1 MKKTALFL
9 LVVIGLTACQ
19 DGDIITTS
27 FDFEDTQLRFCGGP
41 GGYLFFKLNQA
52 QTESISVRLGNS
64 EQLFLESDTLEIALN
79 GNTNYVNFRQFN
91 GEVSSDYFCNEVP
104 PTSPEVTSEYIANSG
119 IVRLITETTYDDND
133 GLDAED
139 EIGLDTDGDGLPNA
153 YDFDD
158 DGDNVPTLLELDN
171 EDLDGDGNPLT
182 NPKDTDNDGIPDYLD
197 EDDDGDGI
205 LTRYEDVDGDL
216 NPTNNI
222 TEPTIGPDYLNPD
235 VAVGFVVDA
244 YREHSYN
251 FSSNVTVI
259 LKNVALNNG
268 EETITKETL
277 SLGEYANILSGTLI
291 GTPDFN

>member
-1 MKKTALFL
+1 MKRIALFL
-9 LVVIGLTACQ
+9 LLMISMNACQ
-19 DGDIITTS
+19 DGDIITSS
-27 FDFEDTQLRFCGGP
+27 FDFEDTQLQFCGGP

-79 GNTNYVNFRQFN
+79 GNSNYANFRVFD
-91 GEVSSDYFCNEVP
+91 GTVSSDYFCNEVP

-119 IVRLITETTYDDND
+119 IARLITETTYDDND
-133 GLDAED
+133 GLVTE
-139 EIGLDTDGDGLPNA
+139 ELGLDSDNDGIPNA

-158 DGDNVPTLLELDN
+158 DGDNVPTFLELDN

-182 NPKDTDNDGIPDYLD
+182 NPKDTDMDGIPDYLD

-205 LTRYEDVDGDL
+205 LTRYEDIDGDL

-222 TEPTIGPDYLNPD
+222 TEPTIGPDYLNP
-235 VAVGFVVDA
+235 AITA
-244 YREHSYN
+244 SMEINSYREHSFD
-251 FSSNVTVI
+251 FSSNVLVI
-259 LKNVALNNG
+259 LKNLALENG

-277 SLGEYANILSGTLI
+277 SMGEYVNILNGTLI
-291 GTPDFN
+291 VTPDFN